1 MAVPYKNPISSV
13 QVSTPQSV
21 SRTSVFGTN
30 FSNLN
35 VGGYMEVYN
44 LSDLSLTLTA
54 TSYPSLIQLSANT
67 IPIRYTKGN
76 GTFLSPDYLT
86 LNSDNISSGRRRLGM
101 MVYVHETDKVYQY
114 VIPNYDT
121 LWNNI
126 TGLTGFSAV
135 TYSDYT
141 TVVNSRSSAGQS
153 FISGWTSSNIEGV
166 SGYTSANSNWRIFQT
181 GSGSIFTGGTVT
193 GPTIFTNGLSANT
206 ISATTYQNLP
216 PPVITGTT
224 NYIPKFT
231 SGTTLTNSL
240 IYDSFSGTGINTA
253 TPIAMLDIK
262 LSATT
267 DYILNLKDVNDNEF
281 FRINK
286 AGGIFINT
294 GATAYGAFQ
303 PTTPGIYING
313 DGSTSYGPNVSNRN
327 IITFMQTFTS
337 GAISGIQAATLNY
350 GNVRCGL
357 YFQNNT
363 SARPE
368 LFGTTVVGG
377 TTVETFRITEAG
389 SFNIGGLNT
398 DNSRFTIKNSRLNL
412 GSKAFSI
419 LNSGNTENIF
429 FNDNGDAKFNGSLS
443 AITGTFSGTGQSIVT
458 VVGSG
463 NSTTSPIFSVLG
475 SNGELF
481 SVSDSLVGSLFSVND
496 ISGLPIVEV
505 FSDNTMLMGSY
516 LAPSLN
522 TTVRISLTAGTNT
535 IYSIPTS
542 AYTGAFIDYTVIN
555 SGNTSARAGNI
566 MSIWTTGTTEF
577 TEVSTNNIG
586 STSGITFSTA
596 LSGNN
601 TLIRVS
607 ATTSGWILKTIIRA
621 I

>member
-13 QVSTPQSV
+13 QVSTTQSV

-54 TSYPSLIQLSANT
+54 SSYPSLIQLSANT

-121 LWNNI
+121 LWNNMS
-126 TGLTGFSAV
+126 GLTGFSSV

-141 TVVNSRSSAGQS
+141 TVINSRSSAGQS
-153 FISGWTSSNIEGV
+153 FISGWTSSTIEGV
-166 SGYTSANSNWRIFQT
+166 SGYTSANANWRIFQT
-181 GSGSIFTGGTVT
+181 GGLFTGGTVSGATNFT
-193 GPTIFTNGLSANT
+193 GGLTATT
-206 ISATTYQNLP
+206 ISATTYLNLP

-240 IYDSFSGTGINTA
+240 IYDSFSGTGINTT

-267 DYILNLKDVNDNEF
+267 DYILNLKDVSDNEF

-294 GATAYGAFQ
+294 GATAYGTFQ

-313 DGSTSYGPNVSNRN
+313 DGSTSYGPSVSNRN

-363 SARPE
+363 SPRPE
-368 LFGTTVVGG
+368 LFGTTIVGG

-398 DNSRFTIKNSRLNL
+398 DNSRFTIRNSRLTL

-419 LNSGNTENIF
+419 LNSASTENIF
-429 FNDNGDAKFNGSLS
+429 FNDNGNARFNGDLS
-443 AITGTFSGTGQSIVT
+443 A
-458 VVGSG
+458 
-463 NSTTSPIFSVLG
+463 
-475 SNGELF
+475 
-481 SVSDSLVGSLFSVND
+481 
-496 ISGLPIVEV
+496 
-505 FSDNTMLMGSY
+505 
-516 LAPSLN
+516 
-522 TTVRISLTAGTNT
+522 NT
-535 IYSIPTS
+535 I
-542 AYTGAFIDYTVIN
+542 
-555 SGNTSARAGNI
+555 
-566 MSIWTTGTTEF
+566 
-577 TEVSTNNIG
+577 
-586 STSGITFSTA
+586 STSGVTMNNDLTVGTGFTILTKLSTLNAVDDTAAAA
-596 LSGNN
+596 LGVPLYGLYRNGNAVQ
-601 TLIRVS
+601 IRLV
-607 ATTSGWILKTIIRA
+607 
-621 I
+621 